1 MPTRPERKPRT
12 VTSTP
17 SAAKSSRKAH
27 THAKAPVASATAN
40 KPRGPG
46 VDLQIGARLKHAR
59 LLAGIRMRELAAKVG
74 CTEGMISKI
83 ENARVVPSLPMLQR
97 LVQALGRDL
106 PSFFGSDPDTPG
118 VVMRARQRPIATT
131 DPIRDGRGIHYE
143 RLVPFGAGNLLEG
156 NIHVVAPDGVK
167 HDPITHQGETV
178 GYVIQGTLEL
188 TIEGTLYLLH
198 TGDSFFFKNHLTNS
212 YRNPGAREARVLW
225 VNTPQV
231 H

>member
-1 MPTRPERKPRT
+1 MPKKPRAKTPPPERG
-12 VTSTP
+12 TP
-17 SAAKSSRKAH
+17 PADARAATRRKAP
-27 THAKAPVASATAN
+27 AAPAAA
-40 KPRGPG
+40 PAAPAA

-59 LLAGIRMRELAAKVG
+59 LLAGVRMRELAARVG

-97 LVQALGRDL
+97 LVDALGRDL
-106 PSFFGSDPDTPG
+106 PSFFGSNPDAPG
-118 VVMRARQRPIATT
+118 TVLRAGQRPIATT
-131 DPIRDGRGIHYE
+131 DPIRKGQGVHYE

-178 GYVIQGTLEL
+178 GYVIQGRIEL
-188 TIEGTLYLLH
+188 IIESTTYQLN
-198 TGDSFFFKNHLTNS
+198 TGDSFFFKNHLTNG
-212 YRNPGAREARVLW
+212 YRNPGPGEARVLW